1 MLYGSSAHGR
11 RSARSVSKLKA
22 IGVIGIPYN
31 VGWKGEGIDEGPSAL
46 RRAGL
51 IGQLGQ
57 VAEAVADLGDVKV
70 DLPPRDDSNPRLL
83 NPYQVVAV
91 CRDVAP
97 RVRSACE
104 QGYFPLMLGAEDSV
118 IMGIVEGLTQGLP
131 ESVGLI
137 YLDAHGDFNTP
148 DTTPS
153 GLIGGMDVAILTGRG
168 PDVLT
173 KIFGHKPQ
181 LSQEQIAIYGA
192 RDLDPPELEML
203 KRSRV
208 HLYTMDR
215 VRGLGAKRAMREAAE
230 KLSRFCKRIYVHM
243 DIDVLE
249 PSEMKAIHMTAPEG
263 LTLAECANALRAVRE
278 TGKLCGLAVMVFN
291 ARKDPDGTE
300 AQKLNQLIVDSLG
313 DG

>member
-97 RVRSACE
+97 RVRSARE
-104 QGYFPLMLGAEDSV
+104 QGYFPLVLGAEDSV

-131 ESVGLI
+131 EPVGLI

-148 DTTPS
+148 ETTPS
-153 GLIGGMDVAILTGRG
+153 GLIGGMDIAILTGRG

-181 LSQEQIAIYGA
+181 LSEEQVAIFGA
-192 RDLDPPELEML
+192 RDLDAPEREML
-203 KRSRV
+203 KASKV
-208 HLYTMDR
+208 NLYSMDR
-215 VRGLGAKRAMREAAE
+215 VRELGPERAMREVTE
-230 KLSRFCKRIYVHM
+230 KLLRFCGRIYVHM

-249 PSEMKAIHMTAPEG
+249 PSEMKAIHMSAPGG
-263 LTLAECANALRAVRE
+263 LTLGECASALRAVRE

-291 ARKDPDGTE
+291 PRKDPDETE
-300 AQKLNQLIVDSLG
+300 AQKLNQLIVDSLR

>member
-1 MLYGSSAHGR
+1 
-11 RSARSVSKLKA
+11 VSKLKA
-22 IGVIGIPYN
+22 IGVIAIPYN

-51 IGQLGQ
+51 LEQLGQ
-57 VAEAVADLGDVKV
+57 VAEAVVDLGDVSV
-70 DLPPRDDSNPRLL
+70 DLPPRDNSNPKLL

-91 CRDVAP
+91 CRAVAA

-104 QGYFPLMLGAEDSV
+104 QGYFPLILGAEDSV

-131 ESVGLI
+131 EPVGLI

-168 PDVLT
+168 PDLLT
-173 KIFGHKPQ
+173 NIFGHKPQ
-181 LSQEQIAIYGA
+181 LSEEQIAIFGA
-192 RDLDPPELEML
+192 RDLDPSEREML
-203 KRSRV
+203 KASKV
-208 HLYTMDR
+208 NLYTMDR
-215 VRGLGAKRAMREAAE
+215 VRELGAERAMREATE
-230 KLSRFCKRIYVHM
+230 KLSRFCSNIYIHI

-249 PSEMKAIHMTAPEG
+249 PSEMKAIHMSAPDG
-263 LTLAECANALRAVRE
+263 LTLAECACVLRAVRE
-278 TGKLCGLAVMVFN
+278 TGRLCGLAVMVFN

-313 DG
+313 HG